1 MFKRSLSL
9 LDSPC
14 IFLVLSKIVVR
25 AEVVVQVKTNIEGE
39 DVGRE
44 DSELVR
50 IRKVE
55 SQH

>member
-1 MFKRSLSL
+1 MLPR
-9 LDSPC
+9 
-14 IFLVLSKIVVR
+14 IVVR
-25 AEVVVQVKTNIEGE
+25 AEVVVQVRTNLEGE

>member
-1 MFKRSLSL
+1 M
-9 LDSPC
+9 
-14 IFLVLSKIVVR
+14 LSKIVVR
-25 AEVVVQVKTNIEGE
+25 AEVVVQVKTNIEGD